1 MPVHKNKIRRDT
13 LPLSKR
19 SHAFDDQVRGR
30 KFSKTPALNDKTRGK
45 IKKTVSALNIPGR
58 AEADGSN
65 TARLHAVGGSVF
77 FMDLAVRAKHSSAVV
92 FDV

>member
-1 MPVHKNKIRRDT
+1 MG
-13 LPLSKR
+13 S
-19 SHAFDDQVRGR
+19 
-30 KFSKTPALNDKTRGK
+30 KFSEPPALNDKTHGK

-58 AEADGSN
+58 AEADGGN
-65 TARLHAVGGSVF
+65 TAQLHAVGGSVF